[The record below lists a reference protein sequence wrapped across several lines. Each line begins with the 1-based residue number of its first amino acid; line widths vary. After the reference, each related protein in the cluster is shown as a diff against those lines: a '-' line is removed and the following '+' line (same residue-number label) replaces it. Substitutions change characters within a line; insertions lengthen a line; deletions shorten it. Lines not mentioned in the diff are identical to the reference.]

1 LWVFWPPPLSH
12 TRFCYRCD
20 YCLLSPRFTYD
31 AFSVCRLCQACYF
44 QNYFRLLVYSAVQLS
59 IPFYFILVFWL
70 LVIPIFIMKIFMSL
84 HSLFV
89 ERNIKWKYLSHM
101 KQKYIYQIVYVTPLS
116 FWRAKHNMK
125 IFYWF
130 WHSPKMSFVTLQSWK
145 SLCLDSHF
153 GERN

>member
-1 LWVFWPPPLSH
+1 MSLHSLFVERNIKWKYLSHMKQKYIYQIVYVTPLS
-12 TRFCYRCD
+12 
-20 YCLLSPRFTYD
+20 
-31 AFSVCRLCQACYF
+31 
-44 QNYFRLLVYSAVQLS
+44 
-59 IPFYFILVFWL
+59 FWRAKHN
-70 LVIPIFIMKIFMSL
+70 MKIFYWFWHSPKMSFVTLQSWKSPYETKIYLSNKFMSL

-153 GERN
+153 GERD